1 VSKAPERRKNA
12 LRHIYPL
19 AGKLSFDVFVGTT
32 AGAAKIKAWRMA
44 VGLSAQELA
53 DRLGHHRTYV
63 KHLES
68 RKRPWVLMKADA
80 EKLDQL
86 ARELKQVI
94 YLRDPR
100 LRIFSRY
107 VLDDGL
113 VNLVRPRRCRGHG
126 KLMLFPSSNQVYCDL
141 KRECKKL
148 WRRKNA
154 GGSTVGVGVKRDRGR
169 VDVRRDRGR
178 RGQVYQKT
186 NSRR

>member
-1 VSKAPERRKNA
+1 MPFS
-12 LRHIYPL
+12 
-19 AGKLSFDVFVGTT
+19 VFVGTT

-68 RKRPWVLMKADA
+68 RKRPWVLMPADA

-94 YLRDPR
+94 RLRDPR
-100 LRIFSRY
+100 IRIFSRY

-154 GGSTVGVGVKRDRGR
+154 GGSTVGVGVKRDRGGN
-169 VDVRRDRGR
+169 VDRRNDRR
-178 RGQVYQKT
+178 RGAVRSKT
-186 NSRR
+186 NPRKR